1 MAHVLLPS
9 QLRVTRSS
17 SVPYL
22 LAGLGDLG
30 FSHSDFALSTAF
42 AMAVALSP
50 PISAAKE
57 ANISAEMAPKQWF

>member
-1 MAHVLLPS
+1 
-9 QLRVTRSS
+9 
-17 SVPYL
+17 VPYL